1 MTQTISQYQVKQER
15 CEGPMCLLLDLIERE
30 RLPINEISLSRV
42 TDEYLAEVRAME
54 APDQEALAEF
64 LVVAAQLMLIKS
76 RSLLPHLKLSTEDE
90 ESIDDLEKRLSEYK
104 NMKELAKELQSL
116 EKTDWHIFSREA
128 FLGIPSFFYPP
139 PGVSANIL
147 EYAFLAVIKT
157 IPQLEKLAEEKLK
170 KVISL
175 EEKIRDIQSRLSQR
189 LEHMFSEFVVQSK
202 EKVEVVISF
211 LAILELAKQRLVL
224 LKQDKNFADIR
235 IQRREI

>member
-15 CEGPMCLLLDLIERE
+15 FEGPMGLLLDLIERE

-157 IPQLEKLAEEKLK
+157 IP
-170 KVISL
+170 
-175 EEKIRDIQSRLSQR
+175 
-189 LEHMFSEFVVQSK
+189 
-202 EKVEVVISF
+202 
-211 LAILELAKQRLVL
+211 
-224 LKQDKNFADIR
+224 
-235 IQRREI
+235 

>member
-1 MTQTISQYQVKQER
+1 
-15 CEGPMCLLLDLIERE
+15 
-30 RLPINEISLSRV
+30 
-42 TDEYLAEVRAME
+42 
-54 APDQEALAEF
+54 
-64 LVVAAQLMLIKS
+64 
-76 RSLLPHLKLSTEDE
+76 
-90 ESIDDLEKRLSEYK
+90 
-104 NMKELAKELQSL
+104 
-116 EKTDWHIFSREA
+116 
-128 FLGIPSFFYPP
+128 
-139 PGVSANIL
+139 
-147 EYAFLAVIKT
+147 LAVIKT